1 MAKKRKVTITE
12 VAREAGVSIGLVSR
26 VLNGDQSARVSPETR
41 ERIFQIAE
49 KRGYT
54 ANFFAAALR
63 TERTG
68 IIGVLSPNLSGTFLG
83 LLTMALQRAAQEQGV
98 ELLVALPK
106 ADSQG
111 LAAQIQWMQAMLFD
125 GFLLLSDTLDYQ
137 NAIRKLQIIEKPYV
151 SVCAGLHTEGPLVN
165 SDDVYALK
173 LATDYL
179 YDLGH
184 RRIALLFSSN
194 WPLGRD
200 YQHYFCQA
208 LQSRHL
214 PYIPELVVDIR
225 EALYLPQSPHF
236 QDSWTVK
243 PMSAVRRLMQIADP
257 PTAIVCSN
265 DGFAIACIKGL
276 QQLGLRVP
284 DDVSVIGYNNEL
296 ISTLFHPELTTIRQP
311 LEEIASSSIEM
322 LRSILDQEKLD
333 HSQLASMRQIIR
345 PELIERDSCAPCRSR

>member
-1 MAKKRKVTITE
+1 MWPEEEGHHYRR
-12 VAREAGVSIGLVSR
+12 AREAGVSIGLVSR

-151 SVCAGLHTEGPLVN
+151 SVCAGLHTE
-165 SDDVYALK
+165 A
-173 LATDYL
+173 
-179 YDLGH
+179 
-184 RRIALLFSSN
+184 
-194 WPLGRD
+194 
-200 YQHYFCQA
+200 
-208 LQSRHL
+208 
-214 PYIPELVVDIR
+214 
-225 EALYLPQSPHF
+225 
-236 QDSWTVK
+236 
-243 PMSAVRRLMQIADP
+243 
-257 PTAIVCSN
+257 
-265 DGFAIACIKGL
+265 
-276 QQLGLRVP
+276 
-284 DDVSVIGYNNEL
+284 
-296 ISTLFHPELTTIRQP
+296 
-311 LEEIASSSIEM
+311 
-322 LRSILDQEKLD
+322 RS
-333 HSQLASMRQIIR
+333 
-345 PELIERDSCAPCRSR
+345 